1 MSRRRLV
8 GVSTTPRRRLVDVS
22 PKYTPPNPT
31 VPTWKVNSCGLRWPY
46 GQLQPTVLKCA
57 LGPDLGSRPPGA
69 LPDEVWNSRGGPAL
83 VGFVAWVPLVMGSLI
98 LVFPCWI
105 YK

>member
-8 GVSTTPRRRLVDVS
+8 GVSTTSRRRLVDVS
-22 PKYTPPNPT
+22 PKYAPPNPT
-31 VPTWKVNSCGLRWPY
+31 VPTWEVNSCELGWPK

-69 LPDEVWNSRGGPAL
+69 LPNTDGIIGGGPH
-83 VGFVAWVPLVMGSLI
+83 WSNS
-98 LVFPCWI
+98 
-105 YK
+105 